1 MARRGVRRVGFKRG
15 SVPDFACESL
25 TPVNAVTRPG
35 LRHTLAFMS
44 EFAELLQKGRAGID
58 TLIARLPKA
67 ELHLHIEGSLE
78 PDMMFAKAQK
88 HGITL
93 PHASVDALRAAYAF
107 GNLQEFL
114 DLYYA
119 GADVLRDQD
128 DFYDLTW
135 AYLQR
140 ARADGVVHAEIFF
153 DPQTHTAR
161 GIDPEVFV
169 EGIVQALH
177 DGEAELGITW
187 RLIPNF
193 LRHLTEQDAFDTLA
207 ELEPFMGHFHG
218 FGLDSSEVGHPPS
231 KFARVFAEIRSRGLP
246 VVAHA
251 GEEGPPAYILEALDI
266 LHVARID
273 HGIRAIEDAALVSRL
288 ARAQM
293 PLTVCPLSNVKLCAV
308 PSLAAHPIKKLM
320 DAGVLVTINSDD
332 PAYFGGYI
340 GENYRATA
348 RALDLDGEAL
358 KKIAA
363 NSIRASW
370 LHDAKK
376 ARHLAA
382 IDAL

>member
-1 MARRGVRRVGFKRG
+1 MTSFADLLNKDRTTTD
-15 SVPDFACESL
+15 DF
-25 TPVNAVTRPG
+25 
-35 LRHTLAFMS
+35 
-44 EFAELLQKGRAGID
+44 
-58 TLIARLPKA
+58 IARLPKA

-78 PDMMFAKAQK
+78 PEMMIAKAFK

-93 PHASVDALRAAYAF
+93 PYKNVDELRAAYSF
-107 GNLQEFL
+107 GNLQAFL

-119 GADVLRDQD
+119 GANVLRDQD

-140 ARADGVVHAEIFF
+140 AKADNVVHVEIFF

-161 GIDPEVFV
+161 GIDLEIVV

-193 LRHLTEQDAFDTLA
+193 LRHLSEQDAIDTLA
-207 ELEPFMGHFHG
+207 ELEPYMENFHG

-251 GEEGPPAYILEALDI
+251 GEEGPPEYIYEALDI
-266 LHVARID
+266 LKVARID
-273 HGIRAIEDAALVSRL
+273 HGIRAIEDEALVSRL
-288 ARAQM
+288 ARAQI

-308 PSLAAHPIKKLM
+308 PSLEAHPLKKLM
-320 DAGVLVTINSDD
+320 KAGVVVTINSDD

-340 GENYRATA
+340 GENYRAA
-348 RALDLDGEAL
+348 AKALDLSHDEL
-358 KKIAA
+358 KSLAA
-363 NSIRASW
+363 MSIRGSW
-370 LHDAKK
+370 LHEVQK
-376 ARHLAA
+376 ARHLSR
-382 IDAL
+382 IDQL

>member
-1 MARRGVRRVGFKRG
+1 
-15 SVPDFACESL
+15 
-25 TPVNAVTRPG
+25 
-35 LRHTLAFMS
+35 MS
-44 EFAELLQKGRAGID
+44 SFSDLLQKDRSTVNA
-58 TLIARLPKA
+58 LIARLPKA

-78 PDMMFAKAQK
+78 PEMMVAKAFK

-93 PHASVDALRAAYAF
+93 PYANVEALRSAYNF
-107 GNLQEFL
+107 GNLQAFL

-119 GADVLRDQD
+119 GADVLRDRD

-140 ARADGVVHAEIFF
+140 AKADNVVHCEIFF

-161 GIDPEVFV
+161 GIALDDVV
-169 EGIVQALH
+169 TGIVEALH

-193 LRHLTEQDAFDTLA
+193 LRHLTEQDAINCLA
-207 ELEPFMGHFHG
+207 ELEPFMEHFHG
-218 FGLDSSEVGHPPS
+218 FGLDSSEVGNPPS

-251 GEEGPPAYILEALDI
+251 GEEGPPEYIIEALDV

-273 HGIRAIEDAALVSRL
+273 HGIRAIENAALTSRL
-288 ARAQM
+288 ARAQT

-308 PSLAAHPIKKLM
+308 PTMAAHPLKKLM
-320 DAGVLVTINSDD
+320 AAGCLVTINSDD

-340 GENYRATA
+340 SENYRAVA
-348 RALDLDGEAL
+348 AALELSNDEL
-358 KKIAA
+358 KKLAA
-363 NSIRASW
+363 MSIRASW
-370 LHDAKK
+370 LHDVAK
-376 ARHLAA
+376 ARHLAV
-382 IDAL
+382 IDQL

>member
-1 MARRGVRRVGFKRG
+1 
-15 SVPDFACESL
+15 
-25 TPVNAVTRPG
+25 
-35 LRHTLAFMS
+35 MS
-44 EFAELLQKGRAGID
+44 SFSDLLNKDRTSDAAAID

-78 PDMMFAKAQK
+78 PEMMFAKAKK
-88 HGITL
+88 HGISL
-93 PHASVDALRAAYAF
+93 PYPNVEALRAAYDF
-107 GNLQEFL
+107 GNLQQFL

-140 ARADGVVHAEIFF
+140 AKADGVVHTEVFF

-161 GIDPEVFV
+161 GIQPEVFV

-193 LRHLTEQDAFDTLA
+193 LRHLTEQEAFDTLA
-207 ELEPFMGHFHG
+207 ALEPFMANFHG

-231 KFARVFAEIRSRGLP
+231 KFQRVFAEIRSRGLP

-251 GEEGPPAYILEALDI
+251 GEEGPPEYIVEALDI

-273 HGIRAIEDAALVSRL
+273 HGIRAIEDAPLTSRL
-288 ARAQM
+288 ARAQI

-308 PSLAAHPIKKLM
+308 PALAAHPLKKLM
-320 DAGVLVTINSDD
+320 DAGCLVTINSDD
-332 PAYFGGYI
+332 PAYFGGYV

-348 RALDLDGEAL
+348 RALNLNADEL
-358 KKIAA
+358 KKLAA
-363 NSIRASW
+363 ISIRASW
-370 LHDAKK
+370 LHDVQK
-376 ARHLAA
+376 ARHLAG
-382 IDAL
+382 IDLL

>member
-1 MARRGVRRVGFKRG
+1 MTSFSDLLNKDRA
-15 SVPDFACESL
+15 STDDF
-25 TPVNAVTRPG
+25 
-35 LRHTLAFMS
+35 
-44 EFAELLQKGRAGID
+44 
-58 TLIARLPKA
+58 IARLPKA

-78 PDMMFAKAQK
+78 PEMMFAKAKK
-88 HGITL
+88 HGVAL
-93 PHASVDALRAAYAF
+93 MHSSVAELRAAYDF
-107 GNLQEFL
+107 SNLQEFL

-119 GADVLRDQD
+119 GANVLRDQD

-140 ARADGVVHAEIFF
+140 AKADNVVHVEIFF

-161 GIDPEVFV
+161 GIDLEVVV

-193 LRHLTEQDAFDTLA
+193 LRHLSEQDAIDTLA
-207 ELEPFMGHFHG
+207 ELEPYMENFHG

-251 GEEGPPAYILEALDI
+251 GEEGPPEYIIEALDI
-266 LHVARID
+266 LKVSRID
-273 HGIRAIEDAALVSRL
+273 HGIRALEDEALVSRL

-308 PSLAAHPIKKLM
+308 PSLEVHPIKKLM
-320 DAGVLVTINSDD
+320 KAGVVVTINSDD

-348 RALDLDGEAL
+348 KALDLSNEEL
-358 KKIAA
+358 KSLAA
-363 NSIRASW
+363 MSIRASW
-370 LHDAKK
+370 LHEVQK
-376 ARHLAA
+376 ARHLEK
-382 IDAL
+382 IDQL

>member
-1 MARRGVRRVGFKRG
+1 MTYFT
-15 SVPDFACESL
+15 D
-25 TPVNAVTRPG
+25 
-35 LRHTLAFMS
+35 
-44 EFAELLQKGRAGID
+44 LLSKDRTSDAAALD
-58 TLIARLPKA
+58 TLISRMPKA

-78 PDMMFAKAQK
+78 PEMMFAKAKK
-88 HGITL
+88 HDISL
-93 PHASVDALRAAYAF
+93 PYANVDALRAAYDF
-107 GNLQEFL
+107 DNLQQFL

-140 ARADGVVHAEIFF
+140 AKADGVVHAEIFF

-161 GIDPEVFV
+161 GLDLEPVV

-193 LRHLTEQDAFDTLA
+193 LRHLTEQDAIDTLA
-207 ELEPFMGHFHG
+207 ELEPHFSHFHG

-231 KFARVFAEIRSRGLP
+231 KFQRVFAEVRSRGYP

-251 GEEGPPAYILEALDI
+251 GEEGPPAYIVEALDL

-273 HGIRAIEDAALVSRL
+273 HGIRAIEDAGLTSRL

-308 PSLAAHPIKKLM
+308 PSLAAHPLKKLM
-320 DAGVLVTINSDD
+320 DAGCLVTINSDD
-332 PAYFGGYI
+332 PAYFGGYV
-340 GENYRATA
+340 GENYRATT
-348 RALDLDGEAL
+348 RALNLSADDL
-358 KKIAA
+358 KKLAA
-363 NSIRASW
+363 MSIRASW
-370 LHDAKK
+370 LHDVQK

>member
-1 MARRGVRRVGFKRG
+1 M
-15 SVPDFACESL
+15 
-25 TPVNAVTRPG
+25 
-35 LRHTLAFMS
+35 
-44 EFAELLQKGRAGID
+44 D

-78 PDMMFAKAQK
+78 PEMMFAKAKK
-88 HGITL
+88 HGIAL
-93 PHASVDALRAAYAF
+93 PYADVEAVRAAYDF
-107 GNLQEFL
+107 NNLQEFL

-140 ARADGVVHAEIFF
+140 AKADGVVHVEIFF

-161 GIDPEVFV
+161 GIDLEIVV

-193 LRHLTEQDAFDTLA
+193 LRHLSEQDAIYTLA
-207 ELEPFMGHFHG
+207 ALEPYMSNFHG

-251 GEEGPPAYILEALDI
+251 GEEGPPEYIIEALDI
-266 LHVARID
+266 LRVVRID
-273 HGIRAIEDAALVSRL
+273 HGIRAIDDEALTSRL

-308 PSLAAHPIKKLM
+308 PSLTAHPLKKLM
-320 DAGVLVTINSDD
+320 EAGVLVTINSDD
-332 PAYFGGYI
+332 PAYFGGYV

-348 RALDLDGEAL
+348 RALNLTQSEIKSL
-358 KKIAA
+358 AA
-363 NSIRASW
+363 MSIRASW
-370 LHDAKK
+370 LHEVQKAK
-376 ARHLAA
+376 HLAM
-382 IDAL
+382 IDQL